1 MLLIK
6 LLKVFIQTD
15 TNMSLQRAMSQT
27 DSVDETTK
35 QTYTAVVNIADK
47 IKFKSTLTSKER
59 VLAARYFRTLKNE
72 LSGKTVR
79 YESANKTNGWVF
91 NYYTEHDKHIIRYL
105 WGLYEFELIA
115 WKSNLNTI

>member
-1 MLLIK
+1 MERIDMLLIK
-6 LLKVFIQTD
+6 LMKVFIQTD

-79 YESANKTNGWVF
+79 YESTNYKTN
-91 NYYTEHDKHIIRYL
+91 D
-105 WGLYEFELIA
+105 
-115 WKSNLNTI
+115 